1 MKIGLRG
8 PDFIGRDICIIVVAA
23 LSTVPA
29 MVVGLTT
36 WHTNELSAGEFWPS
50 WLIPLMIIMGALIS
64 VLMTGLVLFGGA
76 LDRATVDRIEKGQ
89 NEIAKGQNEIAKGQN
104 EIAKGQNEI
113 VKGQAEII
121 RILKER
127 LPLPPA
133 SGSAAA
139 APDSGHG
146 ANAG

>member
-1 MKIGLRG
+1 MKIGLRE

-29 MVVGLTT
+29 MVVGMTT

-50 WLIPLMIIMGALIS
+50 WLIPSMIIMGALIS

-89 NEIAKGQNEIAKGQN
+89 NEIAKGQ
-104 EIAKGQNEI
+104 
-113 VKGQAEII
+113 AEII

>member
-1 MKIGLRG
+1 MAKLTDSIN
-8 PDFIGRDICIIVVAA
+8 DNYGRFNIRLDDWSCIV
-23 LSTVPA
+23 
-29 MVVGLTT
+29 
-36 WHTNELSAGEFWPS
+36 WR
-50 WLIPLMIIMGALIS
+50 
-64 VLMTGLVLFGGA
+64 
-76 LDRATVDRIEKGQ
+76 RARQGYSK
-89 NEIAKGQNEIAKGQN
+89 IAKGQNEIAKGQN
-104 EIAKGQNEI
+104 EIVKGQNEI

-133 SGSAAA
+133 SGSGAA

>member
-1 MKIGLRG
+1 MKIGLRE
-8 PDFIGRDICIIVVAA
+8 PDFIGRDMCIIVVAA
-23 LSTVPA
+23 LSTAPA

-36 WHTNELSAGEFWPS
+36 WHTSELSAGEFWPS

-89 NEIAKGQNEIAKGQN
+89 NEIAKGQ
-104 EIAKGQNEI
+104 
-113 VKGQAEII
+113 AEII

-139 APDSGHG
+139 APDNGHG